1 MYHIVIRQR
10 SSDPDSD
17 VSEPAKERKE
27 RVIHTRVPESLEAE
41 LRQKAEDLGISVSNL
56 VRNVLGHAF
65 GLVGDVVAD
74 SHAIARAA
82 RSVAG
87 RPAAASSSSS
97 SAPPV
102 STPVAQPARG
112 PEAAAGVS
120 AAGPL
125 PPIPVAPP
133 PESLLDD
140 VLAWQSIVLGK
151 NAVCLR
157 CNALLPRGSDAAI
170 GVAESTGARLVIC
183 APCLAALRA

>member
-1 MYHIVIRQR
+1 MYHIVTR
-10 SSDPDSD
+10 SPSRDADEPGD
-17 VSEPAKERKE
+17 VSGAKERKE

-87 RPAAASSSSS
+87 RASNPSSPSTPAMPTQEPPATGRVSNPSSAAA
-97 SAPPV
+97 
-102 STPVAQPARG
+102 Q
-112 PEAAAGVS
+112 
-120 AAGPL
+120 
-125 PPIPVAPP
+125 
-133 PESLLDD
+133 LDD
-140 VLAWQSIVLGK
+140 VLAWQTIVLGK

-157 CNALLPRGSDAAI
+157 CNALMPRGSDGAI
-170 GVAESTGARLVIC
+170 GVADSTGARLVIC
-183 APCLAALRA
+183 ASCLAALRA